1 MIRQRVSAVARSIGR
16 RGFASAPPKAPV
28 PKVPKAPA
36 ASKAPQPAAPTAE
49 APKETPAKAA
59 KAAQAAASET
69 PTPENPTPE
78 TPTPQAPEAPKKTAA
93 SKGTTAPKAAQAA
106 ASEAPTPE
114 NPTPETPAPQVAPAV
129 PPVAPPSRI
138 HKIIVIGG
146 GSAGLNASHQLL
158 RSGKFT
164 QDDIAVVDPAEWH
177 HYQPGW
183 TLVGGGLKSKEELRR
198 PMADLIDPQLKFYNT
213 GVKAFDPENNQVTL
227 ENGNRIGYEHLVVAP
242 GIKINYD
249 SVKGLPEAL
258 VDDRSLVSSIYGYE
272 TVDKVFPT
280 IQRLQK
286 GNAIFTQP
294 AGVIK
299 CAGAPQKIMWL
310 ALDHWKQTGL
320 YNPENVSSSPI
331 KISFAT
337 GLPAM
342 FGVPKYSAKLE
353 ELRKERGVEGLFQ
366 HDLISIDSGN
376 KATFAVG
383 QEKVTKEFDLLHV
396 VPKMGPHAF
405 VKNSALANE
414 AGYVDVDDATTR
426 HNKFPNVWSIGDA
439 SSLPTSKTA
448 AAITAESP
456 VMVSNILRALQG
468 EAPEPL
474 YDGYTSCPLLTE
486 YGKVLLAE
494 FKYGGVPKETF
505 DDWFGMDQ
513 IEPRRIFYHL
523 KKDFFPWVYY
533 NSMVKGTWG
542 GPKGW
547 VN

>member
-1 MIRQRVSAVARSIGR
+1 MFTRRALTAAR
-16 RGFASAPPKAPV
+16 AAPQAQAPTPTPTPTPAPV
-28 PKVPKAPA
+28 APA
-36 ASKAPQPAAPTAE
+36 ASRT
-49 APKETPAKAA
+49 
-59 KAAQAAASET
+59 
-69 PTPENPTPE
+69 
-78 TPTPQAPEAPKKTAA
+78 
-93 SKGTTAPKAAQAA
+93 
-106 ASEAPTPE
+106 
-114 NPTPETPAPQVAPAV
+114 
-129 PPVAPPSRI
+129 
-138 HKIIVIGG
+138 HKIVVIGG

-158 RSGKFT
+158 RTGQFVEE
-164 QDDIAVVDPAEWH
+164 DIAIVDPAEWH

-183 TLVGGGLKSKEELRR
+183 TLVGGGLKDKEDLRR
-198 PMADLIDPQLKFYNT
+198 PLASLIDPKLKFYNT
-213 GVKAFDPENNQVTL
+213 GVGAFSPENNQITL
-227 ENGNRIGYEHLVVAP
+227 ENGDRIGYEHLVVAP
-242 GIKINYD
+242 GLKINTD
-249 SVKGLPEAL
+249 SIKGLPEAL
-258 VDDRSLVSSIYGYE
+258 ADPRAPVSSIYSYE
-272 TVDKVFPT
+272 TVSKVFPT
-280 IQRLQK
+280 IQQLEK
-286 GNAIFTQP
+286 GHAIFSQP

-320 YNPENVSSSPI
+320 YNPSSPSTSPI

-337 GLPAM
+337 GLPTM

-353 ELRKERGVEGLFQ
+353 ELRKERGVEGLFS
-366 HDLISIDSGN
+366 HDLISIEGD
-376 KATFAVG
+376 KATFAHG
-383 QEKVTKEFDLLHV
+383 EEKVTKKFDLLHV

-414 AGYVDVDDATTR
+414 AGYVSVDDATTR
-426 HNKFPNVWSIGDA
+426 HTKFPNVWSIGDA

-448 AAITAESP
+448 AAITSQAP
-456 VMVSNILRALQG
+456 VMVSNILRALKG
-468 EAPEPL
+468 EEPQAQ

-542 GPKGW
+542 GPNGW
-547 VN
+547 IN